1 LDLAT
6 AAIICSPPHLTTRTL
21 ADNTAI
27 ADTGA
32 SDHYF
37 TPTAPVINVT
47 TGNKPAILR
56 TATGE
61 LKHSSA
67 SAHLAIQGIPTDAAT
82 WNWGKIDDG
91 KINDDLFVENAR
103 TQTIDFI
110 ISFTN
115 FLLQNKRCKRERAV
129 TPNWD
134 TQSHRPLYHSL
145 N

>member
-1 LDLAT
+1 MKNLW
-6 AAIICSPPHLTTRTL
+6 IHGKSTRGVDASLNVVSIVTVSFHYS
-21 ADNTAI
+21 NTPDGQLYGEIYAKY
-27 ADTGA
+27 A
-32 SDHYF
+32 SLSILL
-37 TPTAPVINVT
+37 VIQFSVC
-47 TGNKPAILR
+47 K
-56 TATGE
+56 E
-61 LKHSSA
+61 
-67 SAHLAIQGIPTDAAT
+67 T

>member
-1 LDLAT
+1 MEKV
-6 AAIICSPPHLTTRTL
+6 AII
-21 ADNTAI
+21 AI
-27 ADTGA
+27 SLRILWLLQIAKESHAMKISKSRRIDGIGVDRIK
-32 SDHYF
+32 SILYF
-37 TPTAPVINVT
+37 GGQIKDGFGLIT
-47 TGNKPAILR
+47 
-56 TATGE
+56 
-61 LKHSSA
+61 
-67 SAHLAIQGIPTDAAT
+67 T

-103 TQTIDFI
+103 TQTIDFM

-115 FLLQNKRCKRERAV
+115 FLLQNKRCKRDRAV